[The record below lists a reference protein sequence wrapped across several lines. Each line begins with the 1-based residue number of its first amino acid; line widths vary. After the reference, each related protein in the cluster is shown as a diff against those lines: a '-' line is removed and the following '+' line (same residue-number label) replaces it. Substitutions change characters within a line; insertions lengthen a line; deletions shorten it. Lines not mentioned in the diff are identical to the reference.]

1 LSEDSSWIFRF
12 APYVI
17 FVTPILVALLIPVLT
32 TYPLFFAF
40 MGDMLGGALEHAERL
55 TRARLPLPHGAGR
68 QV

>member
-1 LSEDSSWIFRF
+1 
-12 APYVI
+12 
-17 FVTPILVALLIPVLT
+17 VTPILVALLIPVLT